1 MQQAVSDIDQP
12 LVASETRPLLPLRDD
27 SVADHVQDGES
38 QHCNDFDQ
46 QYIMLDG
53 GVFVRLNDA
62 SSSAEA
68 VLKQPSSTVPASGLS
83 NCQRSHSDINR
94 GLSPRLL
101 IVPRHNMAVNSVSC
115 AFSVG
120 SRSFLVSPSC
130 VETEGSVLSFLDGN
144 IDFSTD
150 SDGALM
156 LWCSWFVFDLHPCL
170 CSFLPISVLGFSLIV
185 KCHLIVSQ
193 VHELCSSHQ
202 RCTVFRR
209 FRPYC
214 SSLLSLPPCYR
225 TGAYTLTHADFCDV
239 TIFCIV
245 SAS

>member
-1 MQQAVSDIDQP
+1 MQQAVSDHRIDQP
-12 LVASETRPLLPLRDD
+12 RVASETRPLLPQLDAFI
-27 SVADHVQDGES
+27 ADHFQDGVL
-38 QHCNDFDQ
+38 QNCNDFDQ

-62 SSSAEA
+62 SASAEA
-68 VLKQPSSTVPASGLS
+68 VEQQPLSSSTLPAGCLS
-83 NCQRSHSDINR
+83 SCRHSHSDVNR

-120 SRSFLVSPSC
+120 GRSFLVSPTC

-144 IDFSTD
+144 MDFSIN

-156 LWCSWFVFDLHPCL
+156 LWCSWFVIFPPQCL
-170 CSFLPISVLGFSLIV
+170 RSFLPRSVLQFSLIV

-193 VHELCSSHQ
+193 VHELCPSHQ
-202 RCTVFRR
+202 RCTVFCRV
-209 FRPYC
+209 RPYR
-214 SSLLSLPPCYR
+214 SPLLSLPSRYR
-225 TGAYTLTHADFCDV
+225 TGAFCSVVCMHTHADFV
-239 TIFCIV
+239 T
-245 SAS
+245 